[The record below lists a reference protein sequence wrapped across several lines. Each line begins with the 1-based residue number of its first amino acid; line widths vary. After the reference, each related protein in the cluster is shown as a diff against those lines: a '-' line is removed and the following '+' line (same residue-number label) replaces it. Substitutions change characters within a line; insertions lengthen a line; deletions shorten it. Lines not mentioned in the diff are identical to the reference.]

1 MLHRTG
7 SRVRSLFSGQQRTGS
22 DKDIPPVP
30 EVQVQAAPMT
40 PPCQRQPSTE
50 SIKVYSPPGVFVQS
64 SKFLGPEPY
73 PGSISRPDT
82 TFSHLMQAAG
92 FNDSKGNPAYKLTEV
107 KL

>member
-22 DKDIPPVP
+22 DKDVPPVP
-30 EVQVQAAPMT
+30 EVRVQGDPVT
-40 PPCQRQPSTE
+40 PPRQRQPSTE
-50 SIKVYSPPGVFVQS
+50 SIKVYSPPNVFVQS
-64 SKFLGPEPY
+64 RKFLGPEPY

-82 TFSHLMQAAG
+82 TFTDLAQAVG
-92 FNDSKGNPAYKLTEV
+92 FNDSRGNPVYKLTEV